1 MNNKINNK
9 MKGGASNVP
18 KLGSLGN
25 SQNSENNVVKTNPIK
40 NSSTGLAQMHKDGKL
55 NDFLNDMTSQVGMYF
70 GIFFLLITMPAM
82 PVIFYLSILYN
93 VILLTWEK
101 FKSLDHYK

>member
-1 MNNKINNK
+1 MNKKFNL
-9 MKGGASNVP
+9 KGGSDNTTGNAS
-18 KLGSLGN
+18 S
-25 SQNSENNVVKTNPIK
+25 
-40 NSSTGLAQMHKDGKL
+40 GLTQMHIDGTLKQYL
-55 NDFLNDMTSQVGMYF
+55 NDILRQVGLYF

-101 FKSLDHYK
+101 FKALDHYKQ

>member
-1 MNNKINNK
+1 MKKKINLI
-9 MKGGASNVP
+9 GGADNSRNVA
-18 KLGSLGN
+18 
-25 SQNSENNVVKTNPIK
+25 K
-40 NSSTGLAQMHKDGKL
+40 NSSSALAQMHKEGTLKE
-55 NDFLNDMTSQVGMYF
+55 FLNDILKQVGMYF

-101 FKSLDHYK
+101 FKALDHYKQ

>member
-1 MNNKINNK
+1 MNKKFNL
-9 MKGGASNVP
+9 KGGSDNP
-18 KLGSLGN
+18 SGN
-25 SQNSENNVVKTNPIK
+25 A
-40 NSSTGLAQMHKDGKL
+40 STGLTQMHQQGVLKDFI
-55 NDFLNDMTSQVGMYF
+55 NDILRQVGLYF

-101 FKSLDHYK
+101 FKALDHYKQ